1 MKTKF
6 YFAMSALLL
15 LASCGQ
21 QHKAESVVEGFM
33 DKNLRNPDKLQITE
47 FTDMDS
53 TRHINDSTI
62 HALRAAVG
70 KSSVYKKNTEFDNA
84 DVTPQL
90 KIIRVKYKIEDA
102 EYHDTYYLD
111 SSLEHVIM
119 LKSNIA
125 LEK

>member
-21 QHKAESVVEGFM
+21 QHKAESVVEEFM

-62 HALRAAVG
+62 QALRAAV
-70 KSSVYKKNTEFDNA
+70 
-84 DVTPQL
+84 
-90 KIIRVKYKIEDA
+90 
-102 EYHDTYYLD
+102 
-111 SSLEHVIM
+111 
-119 LKSNIA
+119 
-125 LEK
+125 